1 MSRRNTELL
10 LLIASAFPVILL
22 YAMYAAHRGRCH
34 LL

>member
-22 YAMYAAHRGRCH
+22 YAMLSLIHI
-34 LL
+34 

>member
-22 YAMYAAHRGRCH
+22 YAMYVLSAGAAISF
-34 LL
+34 

>member
-22 YAMYAAHRGRCH
+22 YAKIGRAHV
-34 LL
+34 